1 MQGNFLVGASKYCRL
16 GNSTGTL
23 VAPYYPGKKQNPMK
37 TINPNPKDDIFS
49 DSFEDT
55 GNIIVVEG

>member
-1 MQGNFLVGASKYCRL
+1 MGASKYCRL